1 MATDGSYQYYF
12 DGESLITGALD
23 KVTTDT
29 LPKIYRLVG
38 HGEAELSAAL
48 TASIETDNFELED
61 LSLLSMD
68 SVPEDAD
75 CVLIHRP
82 SSDLSE
88 DDAAKLASYLEG
100 GGAVMLFTEYPAG
113 ELTNLCALAAGYGL
127 APVDGL
133 VVERNANYYISGYP
147 LFLLPVLGEHEIT
160 SPLSHEQSYV
170 LVPGA
175 QGLTI
180 LDGARDTLNFT
191 SLMQTSKDAIS
202 KLKGT
207 ELDTTEK
214 EEGDI
219 DGPFDLAYAVT
230 EDNEDGQARFLW
242 VAGGS
247 ITEDSADS
255 IVSGANTGFLLNS
268 LGWLTGKDS
277 SVTIR
282 SEAITNDYL
291 TLTAGASTAWSIVFI
306 AVLPLAVLAAGIV
319 VYVIRRK
326 RI

>member
-1 MATDGSYQYYF
+1 
-12 DGESLITGALD
+12 
-23 KVTTDT
+23 
-29 LPKIYRLVG
+29 
-38 HGEAELSAAL
+38 
-48 TASIETDNFELED
+48 
-61 LSLLSMD
+61 MD

-100 GGAVMLFTEYPAG
+100 GGALMLFTEYPAG
-113 ELTNLCALAAGYGL
+113 ELTNLCALAADYGL

-133 VVERNANYYISGYP
+133 VVERNASYYISGYP

-160 SPLSHEQSYV
+160 SPLTHEQSYI

-175 QGLTI
+175 QGLTT
-180 LDGARDTLNFT
+180 LDDARDTLNFT

-219 DGPFDLAYAVT
+219 DGPFALAYAVT
-230 EDNEDGQARFLW
+230 EDNEDGQARFIW
-242 VAGGS
+242 VASGS

-255 IVSGANTGFLLNS
+255 IVSGANTGFILNS

-282 SEAITNDYL
+282 SAAITNNYL
-291 TLTAGASTAWSIVFI
+291 TLTAGAATAWSIVFTV
-306 AVLPLAVLAAGIV
+306 ALPLAVLAAGIV

-326 RI
+326 RV

>member
-1 MATDGSYQYYF
+1 
-12 DGESLITGALD
+12 
-23 KVTTDT
+23 
-29 LPKIYRLVG
+29 
-38 HGEAELSAAL
+38 
-48 TASIETDNFELED
+48 
-61 LSLLSMD
+61 
-68 SVPEDAD
+68 
-75 CVLIHRP
+75 
-82 SSDLSE
+82 
-88 DDAAKLASYLEG
+88 
-100 GGAVMLFTEYPAG
+100 
-113 ELTNLCALAAGYGL
+113 
-127 APVDGL
+127 
-133 VVERNANYYISGYP
+133 
-147 LFLLPVLGEHEIT
+147 
-160 SPLSHEQSYV
+160 
-170 LVPGA
+170 
-175 QGLTI
+175 
-180 LDGARDTLNFT
+180 
-191 SLMQTSKDAIS
+191 MQTSKDAIS